1 MNLIDTY
8 VSEVGRHLPQKSR
21 ADIEAEMRSVLEDM
35 LDERSIKAGKPADDE
50 MFFDLLKEYGAPEKV
65 AASYLPE
72 RHLIGPQLF
81 PLFMLVVKIVFS
93 VLGIMALIGFGIA
106 VATTGVTSQAFL
118 ELLGKSILQAVGG
131 AIQVFGNIVL
141 VFAILQRVLP
151 ASELKDEESRE
162 WEPRSLLKITPPDR
176 VGIPR
181 PVFEILLNFAAI
193 LVFNFYPQLFNLG
206 FSADSVW
213 FIASSEITKH
223 QIGSAPLLSEAF
235 FRYVPFLTVVWAL
248 EILLNILLLRQGYW
262 RLATRWFSAAVKAA
276 GVGIGAAMLFGAS
289 LIGLTPAML
298 TMFGSAAEAV
308 IFSLNISAR
317 IVLAIIVV
325 VEGIEIIQAIPHL
338 IPKKKVTPIAPKA

>member
-35 LDERSIKAGKPADDE
+35 LDERSKKAGKPADDE
-50 MFFDLLKEYGAPEKV
+50 MVFDLLKEYGAPERV

-106 VATTGVTSQAFL
+106 VATTGATSQAFL
-118 ELLGKSILQAVGG
+118 ELLGKSILQAAGG
-131 AIQVFGNIVL
+131 ATQVFGNIVL
-141 VFAILQRVLP
+141 
-151 ASELKDEESRE
+151 
-162 WEPRSLLKITPPDR
+162 
-176 VGIPR
+176 
-181 PVFEILLNFAAI
+181 VFEILLNFAAI
-193 LVFNFYPQLFNLG
+193 LVFNFYPQLFNFG
-206 FSADSVW
+206 YSADSVW
-213 FIASSEITKH
+213 FIAPSEITKH

-262 RLATRWFSAAVKAA
+262 RPATRWFSAAVKTA
-276 GVGIGAAMLFGAS
+276 GFGIGTAMLFGPS
-289 LIGLTPAML
+289 LIGLTPDML
-298 TMFGSAAEAV
+298 TVLGSAAEAV

-338 IPKKKVTPIAPKA
+338 LSKKKVTPIA

>member
-35 LDERSIKAGKPADDE
+35 LDERSKKAGKPADDE
-50 MFFDLLKEYGAPEKV
+50 MVFDLLKEYGAPEKV

-118 ELLGKSILQAVGG
+118 ELLGKSILQAAGG

-176 VGIPR
+176 VGIPG

-193 LVFNFYPQLFNLG
+193 LVFNFYPQLFNFG
-206 FSADSVW
+206 YSANSLW

-223 QIGSAPLLSEAF
+223 QIGSAPLLS
-235 FRYVPFLTVVWAL
+235 
-248 EILLNILLLRQGYW
+248 
-262 RLATRWFSAAVKAA
+262 
-276 GVGIGAAMLFGAS
+276 
-289 LIGLTPAML
+289 
-298 TMFGSAAEAV
+298 
-308 IFSLNISAR
+308 
-317 IVLAIIVV
+317 
-325 VEGIEIIQAIPHL
+325 
-338 IPKKKVTPIAPKA
+338 